1 MAKQVCDIQAGK
13 GMSVN
18 QSNEHLRVGHE
29 NAYAKKIT
37 GTMDPTREHLNFE
50 IGREGVVKEVDK
62 HTSISRRIRENLKA
76 RGIID
81 PNAGLDQD
89 DPRRRITVAN
99 IILQGSRDVMRQM
112 AFGNQEVNY
121 ERGADNSQVVRQKDI
136 ETWAT
141 DMYRFMAK
149 KYGEDNIAAFVV
161 HLDETNPHCHCTLLP
176 ITPKG
181 KFSYNYFFG
190 GKDEGPKKLKL
201 LHDELS
207 EVNAKYG
214 LERGE
219 SVALTG
225 AKHKSY
231 LQWVK
236 EEISTGKETIHEQ
249 EHTISQQSATI
260 SARQQHLYDINA
272 EIRKANKKLK
282 ALTTM
287 VNNLETKK
295 ADIEAQINQLN
306 EDYNKGKISYDEMV
320 AKKTSLEGE
329 KATVEEQLAD
339 KQGKLKTAIQELKEN
354 AQKKHQLEL
363 DYEQLRRDI
372 NKNLPMKEERDF
384 RDVNAELWRQA
395 LPEVEKEY
403 AALEEFSQKLPPGLK
418 MEFDSLME
426 GTFIEDIAERGN
438 QIAAV
443 TVSLFNNYIDEATKF
458 AESHGGGGGGPGS
471 GWGKD
476 RDEDDEAY
484 RRRCCIMGRMMMQ
497 PVGRKLKRN

>member
-1 MAKQVCDIQAGK
+1 M
-13 GMSVN
+13 
-18 QSNEHLRVGHE
+18 
-29 NAYAKKIT
+29 
-37 GTMDPTREHLNFE
+37 
-50 IGREGVVKEVDK
+50 
-62 HTSISRRIRENLKA
+62 
-76 RGIID
+76 
-81 PNAGLDQD
+81 
-89 DPRRRITVAN
+89 
-99 IILQGSRDVMRQM
+99 
-112 AFGNQEVNY
+112 
-121 ERGADNSQVVRQKDI
+121 
-136 ETWAT
+136 
-141 DMYRFMAK
+141 
-149 KYGEDNIAAFVV
+149 
-161 HLDETNPHCHCTLLP
+161 
-176 ITPKG
+176 
-181 KFSYNYFFG
+181 
-190 GKDEGPKKLKL
+190 
-201 LHDELS
+201 
-207 EVNAKYG
+207 
-214 LERGE
+214 
-219 SVALTG
+219 
-225 AKHKSY
+225 
-231 LQWVK
+231 
-236 EEISTGKETIHEQ
+236 
-249 EHTISQQSATI
+249 
-260 SARQQHLYDINA
+260 
-272 EIRKANKKLK
+272 K

-287 VNNLETKK
+287 VNNLEAKK
-295 ADIEAQINQLN
+295 TGIEAQINQLN

-339 KQGKLKTAIQELKEN
+339 KQSKLKTAIQELKEN

-372 NKNLPMKEERDF
+372 NKDLPMKEERDF